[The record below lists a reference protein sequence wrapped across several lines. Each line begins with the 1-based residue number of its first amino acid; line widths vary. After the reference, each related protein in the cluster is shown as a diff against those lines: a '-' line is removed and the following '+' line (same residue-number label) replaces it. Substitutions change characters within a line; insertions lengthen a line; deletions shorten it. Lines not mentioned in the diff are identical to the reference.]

1 MAIIFQRNWA
11 SKIAMLQT
19 TFSTPGRAAA
29 ALPGWMLAGIG
40 TAVLALGLS
49 LLPVLL
55 PLDAACADPL
65 AQATPLSADDS
76 LYRALG
82 QKPGIVAIVG
92 DMYDRVLVDP
102 RIRAYFVDAPQKRIK
117 QKLAEQIC
125 VLAGGPCQYTGRTM
139 AESHKGLGIDQ
150 PAFNA
155 LVEDLQLAM
164 DKYQVP
170 YREQNKLLAKLA
182 PMYRVIIEK

>member
-1 MAIIFQRNWA
+1 MFQRNWA
-11 SKIAMLQT
+11 SKIAMFQT
-19 TFSTPGRAAA
+19 ILSTPTRGAATC
-29 ALPGWMLAGIG
+29 LQWIPAGIG
-40 TAVLALGLS
+40 TAALALVLNLIPALMPLGLEARA
-49 LLPVLL
+49 
-55 PLDAACADPL
+55 DDGAASTVPARP
-65 AQATPLSADDS
+65 DDS
-76 LYRALG
+76 LYQALG
-82 QKPGIVAIVG
+82 QKTGIAAIVG

-102 RIRAYFVDAPQKRIK
+102 RIRAYFVDAPQKRVR
-117 QKLAEQIC
+117 QKLTEQIC

-164 DKYQVP
+164 DKYHVP